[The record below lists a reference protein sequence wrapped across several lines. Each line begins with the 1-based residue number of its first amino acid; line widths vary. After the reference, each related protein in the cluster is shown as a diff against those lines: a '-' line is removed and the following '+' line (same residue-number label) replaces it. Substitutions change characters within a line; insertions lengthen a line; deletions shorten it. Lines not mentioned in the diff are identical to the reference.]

1 MYKYLFSPIYL
12 AALFC
17 IQTEEDTEEV
27 VLNVKRETR
36 LPPEDF
42 VTEIEEF
49 STILCVKKKIIF
61 KIF

>member
-12 AALFC
+12 AALLFC

-49 STILCVKKKIIF
+49 STILCVKKKNNI
-61 KIF
+61 